1 VAQREEFLDVP
12 LADLL
17 ERFAAARPDP
27 GGGSAAGLTV
37 AVAAAVVTMAARVSS
52 DYWNGARG
60 ALAQAKRLKERA
72 TPLAQTDAAAYA
84 VALAALYGPKQAD
97 SDTRNAELATALEH
111 AAEVPLTIAETAADV
126 AELAA
131 VVAAQGDPA
140 RHADAVTAG
149 LLAAAAAAG
158 AAECV
163 ADGFALIWLKSGG
176 RLVLRGAAGVLAH
189 MHGGLRT
196 DFAVGEGLIG
206 HVALSRSLSF
216 VDEPAADPRTG
227 QPDFLRREGV
237 RAFIGVP
244 LASRHGLEGVLG
256 VFSRQA
262 VRPDADTLDAL
273 GALAGQ
279 PPEAR

>member
-131 VVAAQGDPA
+131 TLAEQGNPQVRGDM
-140 RHADAVTAG
+140 
-149 LLAAAAAAG
+149 AAAAALAEG
-158 AAECV
+158 GARAAAKLVELNLAMTEGDPWVLRARESAQAAAE
-163 ADGFALIWLKSGG
+163 AARRAL
-176 RLVLRGAAGVLAH
+176 AAG
-189 MHGGLRT
+189 
-196 DFAVGEGLIG
+196 D
-206 HVALSRSLSF
+206 
-216 VDEPAADPRTG
+216 
-227 QPDFLRREGV
+227 
-237 RAFIGVP
+237 
-244 LASRHGLEGVLG
+244 
-256 VFSRQA
+256 
-262 VRPDADTLDAL
+262 
-273 GALAGQ
+273 
-279 PPEAR
+279 